1 MIEYYLK
8 RSFNEKA
15 IIRIIY
21 DNKGIIT
28 EREIRVI
35 SIDDDKVVAFCYLR
49 NAKRTFKKDKIL
61 AADLAANQ

>member
-8 RSFNEKA
+8 KSFNEKA

-21 DNKGIIT
+21 DNNGVIT
-28 EREIRVI
+28 EREIRVT
-35 SIDDDKVVAFCYLR
+35 SIEDDKVIAFCYLR

>member
-8 RSFNEKA
+8 KSLHEKA

-21 DNKGIIT
+21 DNKGVIT
-28 EREIRVI
+28 EREIRVL
-35 SIDDDKVVAFCYLR
+35 SIDDDKIVAFCYLR

-61 AADLAANQ
+61 AADIAANQ

>member
-8 RSFNEKA
+8 KSLNEKI
-15 IIRIIY
+15 IIRIMY

-28 EREIRVI
+28 EREIRVT
-35 SIDDDKVVAFCYLR
+35 SIKDEKIVAFCYLR

-61 AADLAANQ
+61 AADIAANQ